1 MSCLLAEYEIKTKF
15 YIQRTDNKC
24 SFIVL
29 LRAYP
34 ILCCFLPPCYKIMTK
49 GQESIH
55 LPEMNS

>member
-1 MSCLLAEYEIKTKF
+1 MSCLLAEYEIKTKSYKGQMISALSLF
-15 YIQRTDNKC
+15 Y
-24 SFIVL
+24 

-34 ILCCFLPPCYKIMTK
+34 VVCCFLPPYYKVMAK